1 MIRTGNSLVDVLKE
15 KFGILKEDLERAQEN
30 FQDIGQHYQEI
41 DNDMKVMRH
50 MTFLSWVKIMG
61 HIKGKPVPYEK
72 RYCRFTI
79 N

>member
-15 KFGILKEDLERAQEN
+15 EFSILKEDLERPQEN

-50 MTFLSWVKIMG
+50 MIFLSWVKIMG
-61 HIKGKPVPYEK
+61 HIKGKPVPYKK